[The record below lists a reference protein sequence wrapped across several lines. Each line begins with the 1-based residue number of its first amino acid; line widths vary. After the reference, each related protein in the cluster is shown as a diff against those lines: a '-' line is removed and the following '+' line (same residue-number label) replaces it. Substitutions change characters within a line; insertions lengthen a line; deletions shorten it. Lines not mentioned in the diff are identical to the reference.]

1 MAATSPKYLSRPANF
16 VIRPAPGWVDLT
28 GEELTEITAKPF
40 GKYKFVPEFKA
51 DKGAIHAA
59 NVDFRQALDWC
70 MRLRT
75 AHDVEWLAWEGKC
88 GSWRDLG
95 KACESLKGLGFLP
108 EGPLGPDGAKGTEVT
123 GVHVTVK
130 ANTSFVVTSGTIR
143 EKFIELLGVKQ
154 TEDAAL
160 RFRLDLYRDRLRVL
174 VSLAGEPLYKRGYK
188 KHLTSAAA
196 PLPEHQAAGCI
207 RTTLVTL
214 AADSSAD
221 LKKAAQKISFDGVYV
236 PFAGTGTLA
245 FEWLAAHL
253 DIGSG
258 SFGRH
263 YAFESFAGIPGTTI
277 AHIRKKMS
285 EVRGAPR
292 DASVAA
298 PAALLPVLCIERNAE
313 ALSDLRDNAVHFC
326 DLAGIDSKAIEVAAG
341 DFFKSDSE
349 TALRAMARSGRSI
362 LMLLNPPYGQR
373 LKAPAEAKKYF
384 ARIASHIV
392 DLEVR
397 TGASFSGMCLI
408 PEEPASAAFVKS
420 LKGTHKTTT
429 VHFTHGGSDIRLVV
443 FGPA

>member
-1 MAATSPKYLSRPANF
+1 MAATPPKYLSRPANF

-40 GKYKFVPEFKA
+40 GKYKFVPDFKA

-95 KACESLKGLGFLP
+95 KACEALKVLGFLSDGP
-108 EGPLGPDGAKGTEVT
+108 ETT
-123 GVHVTVK
+123 SVHVAVK

-196 PLPEHQAAGCI
+196 PLPEHQAAGCV
-207 RTTLVTL
+207 RATLSHL
-214 AADSSAD
+214 EKDS
-221 LKKAAQKISFDGVYV
+221 LKVSQKNSQKNSFDGIYV

-253 DIGSG
+253 DLGSG
-258 SFGRH
+258 SFGRP
-263 YAFESFAGIPGTTI
+263 YAFESFAGIPVTTV

-285 EVRGAPR
+285 EARTASAHAASGDLSR
-292 DASVAA
+292 DTSVGL
-298 PAALLPVLCIERNAE
+298 PPVLCIERNAE

-326 DLAGIDSKAIEVAAG
+326 TLAGVDTKAIEVAAG

-349 TALRAMARSGRSI
+349 TALRSMASSGRSL

-384 ARIASHIV
+384 GRIASHIV

>member
-1 MAATSPKYLSRPANF
+1 MAAISPKYLSRPANF
-16 VIRPAPGWVDLT
+16 VIRPAPGWVDLAA
-28 GEELTEITAKPF
+28 EELAELTANPF
-40 GKYKFVPEFKA
+40 GKYKFVPEFKT
-51 DKGAIHAA
+51 DKGAIHAS

-75 AHDVEWLAWEGKC
+75 AHDIEWLAWEGKC

-95 KACESLKGLGFLP
+95 KVSEALKASGFLTVGP
-108 EGPLGPDGAKGTEVT
+108 EATD
-123 GVHVTVK
+123 VHVAVK

-143 EKFIELLGVKQ
+143 QKFIELLGVKQ
-154 TEDAAL
+154 TEDAGF

-174 VSLAGEPLYKRGYK
+174 VSLAGEPMYKRGYK

-196 PLPEHQAAGCI
+196 PLPEHQAAACV
-207 RTTLVTL
+207 RTALSTLE
-214 AADSSAD
+214 
-221 LKKAAQKISFDGVYV
+221 KIALEKVGLEKIAFDGVYV

-253 DIGSG
+253 DLGSG
-258 SFGRH
+258 SFGRSF
-263 YAFESFAGIPGTTI
+263 AFESFAGIPATTV

-285 EVRGAPR
+285 EVRTASAGAP
-292 DASVAA
+292 AIL
-298 PAALLPVLCIERNAE
+298 PPVLCIERNAE
-313 ALSDLRDNAVHFC
+313 ALSDLSDNAAHFC
-326 DLAGIDSKAIEVAAG
+326 VLAGIDTKAIGVAAG
-341 DFFKSDSE
+341 DFFKTDSE
-349 TALRAMARSGRSI
+349 TALRAMASSGRSI

-384 ARIASHIV
+384 GRIASHIV

-397 TGASFSGMCLI
+397 TGASFSGLCLI

>member
-1 MAATSPKYLSRPANF
+1 VAATYPKYLSRPANF

-28 GEELTEITAKPF
+28 GGEVTEITAAPF

-95 KACESLKGLGFLP
+95 KACESLKALGFLP
-108 EGPLGPDGAKGTEVT
+108 AVPEGQEGAS
-123 GVHVTVK
+123 VHVAVK

-214 AADSSAD
+214 AADSTQD
-221 LKKAAQKISFDGVYV
+221 LEKASQEISRKIPFDGVYV

-245 FEWLAAHL
+245 FEWLATQL
-253 DIGSG
+253 DLGGG

-263 YAFESFAGIPGTTI
+263 YAFESFAGIPGTTV

-285 EVRGAPR
+285 EARAVSGGYPASAGA
-292 DASVAA
+292 S
-298 PAALLPVLCIERNAE
+298 ALLPPVLCIERNAE

-349 TALRAMARSGRSI
+349 TALRVMASSGRSI

-384 ARIASHIV
+384 GRIASHIV